1 LLNKAD
7 GYLDQDERS
16 GGAIIERLQSLR
28 AVLDEEL
35 DKAQRLRSSAELQ
48 ERKIRDDRE
57 DLEGRKQ
64 EILEEARLQGKKILT
79 AAEEKLQKVFSKI
92 PQGDVRPKER
102 AALTRSVRELR
113 DTLPEPL
120 PQGPQQVPLDVVA
133 GEILYVP
140 ALGVDAE
147 VASIAGGRVELVAGG
162 KKLRQPIKSLRQ
174 YQPRRF
180 AEQKKVAPRV
190 RDRVERKAFLPRLVL
205 VGKRVEDAQGMLG
218 RFLDDAM
225 LHGEQTLEIVHGA
238 GQGILRK
245 AVREF
250 LAERH
255 EVTGFHAA
263 GPELGGDNVTLV
275 ELRH

>member
-1 LLNKAD
+1 MLA
-7 GYLDQDERS
+7 
-16 GGAIIERLQSLR
+16 
-28 AVLDEEL
+28 
-35 DKAQRLRSSAELQ
+35 
-48 ERKIRDDRE
+48 
-57 DLEGRKQ
+57 
-64 EILEEARLQGKKILT
+64 
-79 AAEEKLQKVFSKI
+79 
-92 PQGDVRPKER
+92 
-102 AALTRSVRELR
+102 
-113 DTLPEPL
+113 
-120 PQGPQQVPLDVVA
+120 VA
-133 GEILYVP
+133 G
-140 ALGVDAE
+140 D
-147 VASIAGGRVELVAGG
+147 RVELVAGG

-180 AEQKKVAPRV
+180 AEQKKAAPRV
-190 RDRVERKAFLPRLVL
+190 RDQVERKAFLPRLVL

-250 LAERH
+250 LAERR

-263 GPELGGDNVTLV
+263 GPEQGGDNVTMV